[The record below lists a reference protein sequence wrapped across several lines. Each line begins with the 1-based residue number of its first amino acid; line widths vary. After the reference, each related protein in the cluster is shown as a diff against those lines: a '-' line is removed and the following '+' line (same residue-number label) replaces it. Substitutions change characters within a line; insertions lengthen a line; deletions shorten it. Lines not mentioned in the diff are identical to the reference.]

1 VYILLSESDRERLG
15 CDERLPLELTDITA
29 REQAT
34 LQKAF
39 GYHTVEDVVAAHR
52 AMWDFDSEG
61 KTAGG
66 RRDPQLLLAFS
77 WLALR
82 QSGLFTARRAE
93 DMAVELADLDVQLL
107 HVQLDYSDG
116 PSEGKAEGSTPT
128 RTSSD

>member
-1 VYILLSESDRERLG
+1 
-15 CDERLPLELTDITA
+15 
-29 REQAT
+29 
-34 LQKAF
+34 
-39 GYHTVEDVVAAHR
+39 
-52 AMWDFDSEG
+52 MWDFDSEG